1 MKHILLVEDD
11 LSLLNGLSF
20 ALKKQGYALEIART
34 KDEQKQLWAED
45 KYELL
50 LGPGAAEHYQIQT
63 GDTVTVNGTDLKIT
77 CAFLEGAFS
86 DDVTIICPEALFHLH
101 DGSRGLQS
109 RRCSVKCRCRQPDG
123 SQCLPITESINE
135 L

>member
-34 KDEQKQLWAED
+34 KDEQKQLWAD

-63 GDTVTVNGTDLKIT
+63 GDTLTFTSHSGETDFKVSGIGGVDEIKT
-77 CAFLEGAFS
+77 KS
-86 DDVTIICPEALFHLH
+86 
-101 DGSRGLQS
+101 
-109 RRCSVKCRCRQPDG
+109 
-123 SQCLPITESINE
+123 
-135 L
+135 

>member
-63 GDTVTVNGTDLKIT
+63 GDTKTK
-77 CAFLEGAFS
+77 S
-86 DDVTIICPEALFHLH
+86 
-101 DGSRGLQS
+101 
-109 RRCSVKCRCRQPDG
+109 
-123 SQCLPITESINE
+123 
-135 L
+135 